1 MAEFILRLPRV
12 AEITGLSR
20 STIIAMVRN
29 EEESFPQPVRLR
41 KRAIGWKQSDIEAWL
56 AGRPTRKEEHSL

>member
-1 MAEFILRLPRV
+1 MTEFILRLPRV

-29 EEESFPQPVRLR
+29 EEESFPQPVRLG
-41 KRAIGWKQSDIEAWL
+41 KRAIGWKQTDIEAWL
-56 AGRPTRKEEHSL
+56 AGRPTRNEEHWL